1 MPNKEIRCL
10 PHWKWELLVLI
21 LNILIQK
28 IQENFTNNYGSFHND
43 IFYKFILTTRMRV
56 IISHCGSLI
65 LDTSINLLNASGKW
79 VTSASGYDGSYVCG
93 ESGQSYLSVVLE
105 PGTYYAV
112 SEVAQYSTEE
122 GNITTR
128 ISGMSLSA
136 VGNTMS
142 NPILVGTHSNSI
154 YYSDTQDTNR
164 FTDQYNEEEDFR
176 GQDEV
181 FYQFTISKKMYVILS
196 HCSSVVSCTY
206 MYLLDSSGNLIEYSS
221 GNNGEGKNV
230 VLLLILLS

>member
-1 MPNKEIRCL
+1 ML
-10 PHWKWELLVLI
+10 
-21 LNILIQK
+21 Q
-28 IQENFTNNYGSFHND
+28 
-43 IFYKFILTTRMRV
+43 
-56 IISHCGSLI
+56 
-65 LDTSINLLNASGKW
+65 GKW

-164 FTDQYNEEEDFR
+164 FTDNIMKRRLQGTR
-176 GQDEV
+176 
-181 FYQFTISKKMYVILS
+181 
-196 HCSSVVSCTY
+196 
-206 MYLLDSSGNLIEYSS
+206 
-221 GNNGEGKNV
+221 
-230 VLLLILLS
+230 